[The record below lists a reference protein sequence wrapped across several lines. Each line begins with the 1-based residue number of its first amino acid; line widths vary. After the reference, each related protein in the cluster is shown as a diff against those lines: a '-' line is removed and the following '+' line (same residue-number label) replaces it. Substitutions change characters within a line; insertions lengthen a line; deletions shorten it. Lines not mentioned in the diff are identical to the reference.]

1 MFEEGRSRC
10 GRAALFACLDTV
22 VADAG
27 GWLPWLRDAERPRIG
42 GRAAVLAR
50 AAAARAVARRKR
62 RALPLGKARGTRG
75 GVRSRR
81 VRSRRVRGRPGPVD
95 PRAEAG
101 VGPRPVPPGS
111 NRAPVAPGSAAT
123 ARPAKARVPRGRPA
137 AKASGVA
144 PGPPA
149 AKASGVAPGR
159 PTAKASGVPP
169 GPPAA
174 MSRVGPP
181 GPTAAMSRV
190 GPPGRPLRI
199 ARER

>member
-1 MFEEGRSRC
+1 MLEEGRSRC

-50 AAAARAVARRKR
+50 AVAARAVAPRKR

-81 VRSRRVRGRPGPVD
+81 VRGRRVRGRRVRGRRVRGRPGPVG

-111 NRAPVAPGSAAT
+111 NRAPVAPGQAAT
-123 ARPAKARVPRGRPA
+123 ARPAKACVPRGRRA
-137 AKASGVA
+137 AKANDVA

-149 AKASGVAPGR
+149 AKASGVPPGR

-169 GPPAA
+169 GRP
-174 MSRVGPP
+174 
-181 GPTAAMSRV
+181 AAMSRV

-199 ARER
+199 ER

>member
-1 MFEEGRSRC
+1 MLEEGRSRC

-50 AAAARAVARRKR
+50 AAAARAVAPRKR
-62 RALPLGKARGTRG
+62 RALPLGKVRGTRG
-75 GVRSRR
+75 GVRG
-81 VRSRRVRGRPGPVD
+81 RRVRGRPGPVD

-101 VGPRPVPPGS
+101 VGRRPVPPGS
-111 NRAPVAPGSAAT
+111 NRAPVAPGQAVT
-123 ARPAKARVPRGRPA
+123 ARPAKARAPRGRQA
-137 AKASGVA
+137 AKANGVA

-149 AKASGVAPGR
+149 AEASGVHPGR

-169 GPPAA
+169 GPPAT
-174 MSRVGPP
+174 MG
-181 GPTAAMSRV
+181 RV

-199 ARER
+199 ARGR

>member
-1 MFEEGRSRC
+1 MLEEGRSRC

-22 VADAG
+22 VVDAG

-50 AAAARAVARRKR
+50 AAAARAVAPRKR
-62 RALPLGKARGTRG
+62 RALPLGKVRGTRG
-75 GVRSRR
+75 GVRSQR
-81 VRSRRVRGRPGPVD
+81 VRSQRVRSQRVRSQRVRGRPGPVD

-111 NRAPVAPGSAAT
+111 NRAPVAPGQAVT
-123 ARPAKARVPRGRPA
+123 ARPANARVPRGRQA
-137 AKASGVA
+137 AKANGVA

-149 AKASGVAPGR
+149 AKASGVPPGR
-159 PTAKASGVPP
+159 PAAKASSVPP

-174 MSRVGPP
+174 MG
-181 GPTAAMSRV
+181 RV

-199 ARER
+199 ARGR

>member
-1 MFEEGRSRC
+1 MLEEGRSRC

-42 GRAAVLAR
+42 GRVAVLVR
-50 AAAARAVARRKR
+50 AAAARAMAPRKR
-62 RALPLGKARGTRG
+62 RALPLGKVQGTRG
-75 GVRSRR
+75 GVRG
-81 VRSRRVRGRPGPVD
+81 RRVRGRPGPAG

-111 NRAPVAPGSAAT
+111 NRAPVAPGQAAT
-123 ARPAKARVPRGRPA
+123 ARPARARVPRGRQA
-137 AKASGVA
+137 AKASGVPPAPPAAKANDVA

-149 AKASGVAPGR
+149 
-159 PTAKASGVPP
+159 AKASGVPP

-181 GPTAAMSRV
+181 G
-190 GPPGRPLRI
+190 RPLRI
-199 ARER
+199 GRER